1 MCFCTFAAMRVWA
14 FPSFYPY
21 DYPGMTNAGVFAH
34 RQYKGLIYHGA
45 ELKVIVPVPWSPPA
59 PLSGLHKEWKFFG
72 DIGYP
77 RQREYDGITVY
88 HPRIA
93 NMKPSRLVK
102 RSYTDRF
109 VDSVVRFFKDQ
120 KITLDPKNDIFFS
133 QWLPGSALVQ
143 LAAHKLGVKSA
154 ILSIGDDVAL
164 WPHSNEGNFK
174 QFEKVLTE
182 ADLRFACAHYLARQ
196 SNKLVGKDLPY
207 TMVGWGVDYDLFRP
221 VTAEEKRALRAQYS
235 IPDDKV
241 VILNVGTASVRK
253 GWLDLFD
260 ALEEVKKHHDNF
272 LLIAVFAG
280 KADVDYEGEAD
291 RRGLMENMLI
301 LRDQPP
307 TTLNKLYNT
316 ADIFC
321 LPSHAE
327 GMANVVIEGMA
338 SGLAV
343 ITTSVGGHPEIIE
356 TGVNGLL
363 VAPHQPAALAGLL
376 NEVVSDKALRD
387 RLGAAAR
394 EFIVTRW
401 GNFTDNAK
409 VLYDKFEEALKQ

>member
-1 MCFCTFAAMRVWA
+1 MRVWA

-21 DYPGMTNAGVFAH
+21 DYPGMTNAGIFAH
-34 RQYKGLIYHGA
+34 RQYKGLIHHGA
-45 ELKVIVPVPWSPPA
+45 ELEVIVPVPWSPPA
-59 PLSGLHKEWKFFG
+59 PFARLHPEWENFHKL
-72 DIGYP
+72 GYP
-77 RQREYDGITVY
+77 MKRVYDGVTVH

-93 NMKPSRLVK
+93 NMKPSRFVK
-102 RSYTDRF
+102 KLYAERF
-109 VDSVVRFFKDQ
+109 IDCVAEFFKERH
-120 KITLDPKNDIFFS
+120 ITLDPHKDIFYS
-133 QWLPGSALVQ
+133 QWLPGSYLVQ
-143 LAAHKLGVKSA
+143 MAAHRLGVKSA

-164 WPHSNEGNFK
+164 WPHGSEETFRQFK
-174 QFEKVLTE
+174 QVFEE
-182 ADLRFACAHYLARQ
+182 ADLRFACAHYLGRQ

-207 TMVGWGVDYDLFRP
+207 TMVGWGVNYELFRP
-221 VTAEEKRALRAQYS
+221 ATTAEKKALREEYN

-260 ALEEVKKHHDNF
+260 ALAEVKNHNDHF
-272 LLIAVFAG
+272 LLIAVIAG
-280 KADVDYEGEAD
+280 AQDVDYDNEAEN
-291 RRGLMENMLI
+291 RGLAGNILI

-307 TTLNKLYNT
+307 AKLNKLYNT

-343 ITTSVGGHPEIIE
+343 VTTTVGGHPEII
-356 TGVNGLL
+356 TSGVNGILVPPQQPTILTEKLL
-363 VAPHQPAALAGLL
+363 
-376 NEVVSDKALRD
+376 EVVNDKALREKM
-387 RLGAAAR
+387 GVAAR
-394 EFIVTRW
+394 EFIVTKW

-409 VLYDKFEEALKQ
+409 VLYDKFTEALRG